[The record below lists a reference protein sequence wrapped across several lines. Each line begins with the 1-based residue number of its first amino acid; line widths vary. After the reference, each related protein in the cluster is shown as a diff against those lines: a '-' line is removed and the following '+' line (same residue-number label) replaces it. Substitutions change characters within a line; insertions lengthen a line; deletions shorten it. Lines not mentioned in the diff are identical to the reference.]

1 MPSTY
6 TTNLGIEKIATGEQS
21 GTWGN
26 TTNTNLDILDQSIDG
41 IISITL
47 ASAGS
52 SGSPNSLPI
61 TDGAVSNGRNKFIE
75 FVDGGDL
82 GATAYVQLTP
92 NDSEKIVH
100 IRNSLSASRSI
111 IVFQGTYNAS
121 NDYEILNGEDV
132 LLKFDGAGAG
142 AVVSQVF
149 ANLSLPSVNIDGGT
163 IDGATIGGSTAG
175 AGTFTSLDTSAVSG
189 IIESN
194 ANFIDNCLV
203 GPSVDG
209 KAWSGKFENGSVW
222 SSLMLAT
229 VETSGSDAEVNI
241 WDLTAG
247 ALASASPLA
256 TVTLTGATPTS
267 IAASMGYVIVGTS
280 DQGMHIVDPHD
291 GSWAE
296 RTDGWPRSLSTTTA
310 PALTTNNVTGVAAGG
325 LKAGGSPFDPRTGGV
340 IPTFWAS
347 FGDTDVVALIK
358 YDGNVWTRTSVTGS
372 ADKVACDDLGN
383 GWWSENGGSN
393 NWVRTNSVSVAT
405 ITADDFDIATI
416 WDPDANATYSGPG
429 GTYAAVGYGRQTLLG
444 ASSNGL
450 AFFVGA
456 GSLDFPG
463 SASGS
468 NASAIVTNAYTTGF
482 MGQYTKLAAL
492 ANSPTADRSGN
503 SNTLTE
509 TGTVT
514 EAAVETGAE
523 LNGYTGWSAGTNYLS
538 RAYDADFDFGAAVDW
553 TICGWFRVSA
563 TGATEYLISRGTAG
577 GQQWSVRVTA
587 TTSRLQFNADDTATN
602 NNVNTPFAVDDG
614 EWHHFAAV
622 MDQTRDAQLIYVDGV
637 LAEEDTAAGVGDLSN
652 GSASLF
658 IGQLYDGTAAFSG
671 DLTLLRVFRVAISS
685 AEVRAIYR
693 AEKGMFVANAKCL
706 LQGASNAVLDARIDP
721 LTGKYIVTQSD
732 TQDIFD
738 GLAIDTERTIAAGGT
753 TFEHGLLWG
762 DGVVEI
768 NDANLYAS
776 MPATDQR
783 QVNEMVRSM
792 AAELPA
798 GVDLSKAKAWLVCAG
813 DASIQSSYN
822 IESVST
828 PSTGRYEVNFGVP
841 FKSTFVATAISGRS
855 NADDAGGGD
864 VTIDNNTNADVRH
877 EVRNSAGSMSATS
890 FSVAYFGELENE

>member
-1 MPSTY
+1 
-6 TTNLGIEKIATGEQS
+6 
-21 GTWGN
+21 
-26 TTNTNLDILDQSIDG
+26 
-41 IISITL
+41 
-47 ASAGS
+47 
-52 SGSPNSLPI
+52 
-61 TDGAVSNGRNKFIE
+61 
-75 FVDGGDL
+75 
-82 GATAYVQLTP
+82 
-92 NDSEKIVH
+92 
-100 IRNSLSASRSI
+100 
-111 IVFQGTYNAS
+111 
-121 NDYEILNGEDV
+121 
-132 LLKFDGAGAG
+132 
-142 AVVSQVF
+142 
-149 ANLSLPSVNIDGGT
+149 
-163 IDGATIGGSTAG
+163 
-175 AGTFTSLDTSAVSG
+175 
-189 IIESN
+189 
-194 ANFIDNCLV
+194 
-203 GPSVDG
+203 
-209 KAWSGKFENGSVW
+209 
-222 SSLMLAT
+222 
-229 VETSGSDAEVNI
+229 
-241 WDLTAG
+241 
-247 ALASASPLA
+247 
-256 TVTLTGATPTS
+256 
-267 IAASMGYVIVGTS
+267 
-280 DQGMHIVDPHD
+280 MHIVDPHD

-492 ANSPTADRSGN
+492 ANSATADRSGN
-503 SNTLTE
+503 SNTLSE
-509 TGTVT
+509 TGSIV
-514 EAAVETGAE
+514 ASAVASGAE
-523 LNGYTGWSAGTNYLS
+523 LLAYSGWTAGSVYAS

-563 TGATEYLISRGTAG
+563 TGSTEYLISRGTAG
-577 GQQWSVRVTA
+577 AQQWSVRVTA

-762 DGVVEI
+762 DGVAEI

-798 GVDLSKAKAWLVCAG
+798 GVDLTKAKAWCIWDMSGGSAV
-813 DASIQSSYN
+813 IQSSYN
-822 IESVST
+822 VESAVRTASGKT
-828 PSTGRYEVNFGVP
+828 NIYFSVP
-841 FKSTFVATAISGRS
+841 FKHRDTTNRTHYVAVSSSIASTYNCEPAGLYKDRVLVYVR
-855 NADDAGGGD
+855 NDAGSYTD
-864 VTIDNNTNADVRH
+864 PSWV
-877 EVRNSAGSMSATS
+877 
-890 FSVAYFGELENE
+890 SVICFGELEDE